1 VDDIIITSFSSSA
14 VEALLRDLK
23 SDFVLKD
30 LGPLSYFLGIEV
42 KEATDGICLSQI
54 KYNTDLLQRIGMLS
68 YKLTITPLSS
78 TGKLSVHEGEVLSP
92 EDATRYQSIIGALQ
106 YLTLTRPDISF
117 SMNKVRQYLQSPT
130 TIHWTAVKMIL
141 CFLKHTLGT
150 GLHI

>member
-23 SDFVLKD
+23 SDFALKD

-68 YKLTITPLSS
+68 YNSQSHLSHHQGS
-78 TGKLSVHEGEVLSP
+78 YRCMRGKYSHQKMQLDTRVLS
-92 EDATRYQSIIGALQ
+92 EHC
-106 YLTLTRPDISF
+106 
-117 SMNKVRQYLQSPT
+117 N
-130 TIHWTAVKMIL
+130 IL
-141 CFLKHTLGT
+141 R
-150 GLHI
+150 

>member
-54 KYNTDLLQRIGMLS
+54 KYNTDLLQRTGMLS
-68 YKLTITPLSS
+68 YKLAITPLSS

-92 EDATRYQSIIGALQ
+92 EDATRYRSIIGALQ
-106 YLTLTRPDISF
+106 YLTLTRPIFRS
-117 SMNKVRQYLQSPT
+117 R
-130 TIHWTAVKMIL
+130 
-141 CFLKHTLGT
+141 
-150 GLHI
+150 